1 MGLHRIRLAAPW
13 ELSHRTA
20 VSAEIAPIASNCK
33 LPLALSD
40 LVSKET
46 TSDSDSETILLSRKF
61 HCPTGIDGS
70 TRVFIEIELENIGPP
85 VTLKAVVLNKETV
98 LISSSGADA
107 GCLLR
112 IDVSGRL
119 MAFNV
124 LQLPFPI
131 AASHTSG
138 RLLSVSLMIEE

>member
-20 VSAEIAPIASNCK
+20 ASAETAPISSNCK
-33 LPLALSD
+33 LPLALNG
-40 LVSKET
+40 LVPEEST
-46 TSDSDSETILLSRKF
+46 ADSEIILLSRKF

-70 TRVFIEIELENIGPP
+70 TRVFIEIELEDIFQAEAI
-85 VTLKAVVLNKETV
+85 KAVVLNKET
-98 LISSSGADA
+98 LSISHGNAVSNR
-107 GCLLR
+107 LLHV
-112 IDVSGRL
+112 DVSGRL

-124 LQLPFPI
+124 LQLQIPI

-138 RLLSVSLMIEE
+138 RLLSVTLMIEE

>member
-13 ELSHRTA
+13 ELTRRTTA
-20 VSAEIAPIASNCK
+20 AETAPISSNCK
-33 LPLALSD
+33 LPLALSS
-40 LVSKET
+40 LVFEEST
-46 TSDSDSETILLSRKF
+46 ADSDIILLSRKF
-61 HCPTGIDGS
+61 HCPTGIDGP

>member
-1 MGLHRIRLAAPW
+1 M
-13 ELSHRTA
+13 
-20 VSAEIAPIASNCK
+20 
-33 LPLALSD
+33 
-40 LVSKET
+40 
-46 TSDSDSETILLSRKF
+46 SRKF

-70 TRVFIEIELENIGPP
+70 TRVFIEIELENIVPTE
-85 VTLKAVVLNKETV
+85 TLKAVVLNRETV
-98 LISSSGADA
+98 LISSSGADTN
-107 GCLLR
+107 CLLR

-124 LQLPFPI
+124 LQLQFPI

>member
-13 ELSHRTA
+13 ELSHRTVGFA
-20 VSAEIAPIASNCK
+20 ETASASSPCK
-33 LPLALSD
+33 IPLALSD
-40 LVSKET
+40 LVPKEA
-46 TSDSDSETILLSRKF
+46 DSQCETILLSRKF

-70 TRVFIEIELENIGPP
+70 TRLLIEIELENCISSEA
-85 VTLKAVVLNKETV
+85 LNAVMLNGQS
-98 LISSSGADA
+98 LSISSSNQPSGR
-107 GCLLR
+107 LLQ

-124 LQLPFPI
+124 LQLQVPI

-138 RLLSVSLMIEE
+138 RLLSVTLVIEE